1 MVDKEIF
8 ELINRF
14 ENSGLTELSL
24 EDEGRKI
31 HMKKEWQQSYAAIPV
46 QSAEAAAPK
55 PPAGLSAAP
64 AAATSS
70 AEPAAPAASA
80 AQENI
85 ELIRSPIV
93 GIFYK
98 APSPDEPEFA
108 AIGDRISKG
117 QTLCIIEA
125 MKVTNELKSPCDGIL
140 RAVNG
145 INGQLAEYDQ
155 VLFEVEKC

>member
-14 ENSGLTELSL
+14 ENSGLSELSL
-24 EDEGRKI
+24 EEEGRKI

-46 QSAEAAAPK
+46 QPAEAAAPK
-55 PPAGLSAAP
+55 PPAGL
-64 AAATSS
+64 
-70 AEPAAPAASA
+70 PAAPAASA
-80 AQENI
+80 VQENI

-125 MKVTNELKSPCDGIL
+125 MKVMNELKSPCDGIL

>member
-14 ENSGLTELSL
+14 ENSGLSELSL
-24 EDEGRKI
+24 EEEGRKI
-31 HMKKEWQQSYAAIPV
+31 HMKKEWRQSYAAIPV
-46 QSAEAAAPK
+46 QPAEAAAPK

-125 MKVTNELKSPCDGIL
+125 MKVMNELKSPCDGIL

>member
-1 MVDKEIF
+1 MS
-8 ELINRF
+8 ELKRDI
-14 ENSGLTELSL
+14 
-24 EDEGRKI
+24 GRKI

-46 QSAEAAAPK
+46 HAKDLAPQTQEAQTSKKDTAAPK
-55 PPAGLSAAP
+55 GRSV
-64 AAATSS
+64 
-70 AEPAAPAASA
+70 
-80 AQENI
+80 QENI

-125 MKVTNELKSPCDGIL
+125 MKVMNELKSPCDGIL

>member
-14 ENSGLTELSL
+14 ENSGLSELSL
-24 EDEGRKI
+24 EEEGRKI

-46 QSAEAAAPK
+46 HARDLTLQTQEAQTSRT
-55 PPAGLSAAP
+55 G
-64 AAATSS
+64 AATPKGRS
-70 AEPAAPAASA
+70 

-125 MKVTNELKSPCDGIL
+125 MKVRNELKSPCDGIL

>member
-46 QSAEAAAPK
+46 HAKDLAPQTQEAQTSKKDTAAPK
-55 PPAGLSAAP
+55 GRSV
-64 AAATSS
+64 
-70 AEPAAPAASA
+70 
-80 AQENI
+80 QENI

-125 MKVTNELKSPCDGIL
+125 MKVMNELKSPCDGIL

>member
-14 ENSGLTELSL
+14 ENSGLSELSL
-24 EDEGRKI
+24 EEEGRKI

-46 QSAEAAAPK
+46 HAKDLAPQTQEAQTSKKDTAAPK
-55 PPAGLSAAP
+55 GRSV
-64 AAATSS
+64 
-70 AEPAAPAASA
+70 
-80 AQENI
+80 QENI

-98 APSPDEPEFA
+98 APSPDEPELA

-125 MKVTNELKSPCDGIL
+125 MKVMNELKSPCDGIL

>member
-14 ENSGLTELSL
+14 ENSGLSELSL
-24 EDEGRKI
+24 EEEGRKI

-46 QSAEAAAPK
+46 HAKDLAPQTQEAQTSKKDTAAPK
-55 PPAGLSAAP
+55 GRSV
-64 AAATSS
+64 
-70 AEPAAPAASA
+70 
-80 AQENI
+80 QENI

-98 APSPDEPEFA
+98 APSPDEPEFVA
-108 AIGDRISKG
+108 VGDRISKG

-125 MKVTNELKSPCDGIL
+125 MKVMNELKSPCDGIL

>member
-14 ENSGLTELSL
+14 ENSGLSELSL
-24 EDEGRKI
+24 EEEGRKI

-46 QSAEAAAPK
+46 HAKDLAPQTQEAQTSKKDTAAPK
-55 PPAGLSAAP
+55 GRS
-64 AAATSS
+64 
-70 AEPAAPAASA
+70 

-125 MKVTNELKSPCDGIL
+125 MKVMNELKSPCDGIL

>member
-1 MVDKEIF
+1 M
-8 ELINRF
+8 
-14 ENSGLTELSL
+14 
-24 EDEGRKI
+24 
-31 HMKKEWQQSYAAIPV
+31 QP
-46 QSAEAAAPK
+46 AEAAAPK
-55 PPAGLSAAP
+55 PPVGLSAAP

-125 MKVTNELKSPCDGIL
+125 MKVMNELKSPCDGIL

>member
-14 ENSGLTELSL
+14 ENSGLSELSL
-24 EDEGRKI
+24 EEEGRKI

-46 QSAEAAAPK
+46 HAKDLAPQTQEAQTSKKDTAAPK
-55 PPAGLSAAP
+55 GRSV
-64 AAATSS
+64 
-70 AEPAAPAASA
+70 
-80 AQENI
+80 QENI

-125 MKVTNELKSPCDGIL
+125 MKVMNELKSPCDGIL

>member
-14 ENSGLTELSL
+14 ENSGLSELSL
-24 EDEGRKI
+24 EEEGRKI
-31 HMKKEWQQSYAAIPV
+31 HMKKEWQQSYAAIHV

-55 PPAGLSAAP
+55 PQAGSSAAP
-64 AAATSS
+64 AAVTSS
-70 AEPAAPAASA
+70 AAPAASA

-125 MKVTNELKSPCDGIL
+125 MKVMNELKSPCDGIL

>member
-14 ENSGLTELSL
+14 ENSGLSELSL
-24 EDEGRKI
+24 EEEGRKI

-46 QSAEAAAPK
+46 HAKDLAPQTQEAQTSKKDAAAPK
-55 PPAGLSAAP
+55 GRS
-64 AAATSS
+64 
-70 AEPAAPAASA
+70 

-125 MKVTNELKSPCDGIL
+125 MKVMNELKSPCDGIL

>member
-14 ENSGLTELSL
+14 ENSGLSELSL
-24 EDEGRKI
+24 EEEGRKI

-46 QSAEAAAPK
+46 HAKDLAPQTQEAQTSKKDTAAPK
-55 PPAGLSAAP
+55 GRSV
-64 AAATSS
+64 
-70 AEPAAPAASA
+70 
-80 AQENI
+80 QENI
-85 ELIRSPIV
+85 ELIRSPNV

-125 MKVTNELKSPCDGIL
+125 MKVMNELKSPCDGIL

>member
-14 ENSGLTELSL
+14 ENSGLSELSL
-24 EDEGRKI
+24 EEEGRKI
-31 HMKKEWQQSYAAIPV
+31 HMKKEWQQSYADINVHAKDLAP
-46 QSAEAAAPK
+46 QTQEAQTSKKDTAAPK
-55 PPAGLSAAP
+55 GRS
-64 AAATSS
+64 
-70 AEPAAPAASA
+70 

-125 MKVTNELKSPCDGIL
+125 MKVMNELKSPCDGIL